1 VIFLFLSGMEMGDI
15 LKGFWGT
22 DMKGYATTAI
32 LGILCILAI
41 TVMGC
46 ALTASDGA
54 KLFTRERCIYCHT
67 FKGQGATIG
76 PDLTEVTKR
85 RSDSWIR
92 DQIRNPKL
100 HNPQPGMP
108 GHEYLSTKEIN
119 ALIKFLK
126 S

>member
-1 VIFLFLSGMEMGDI
+1 MIMAERSEPYMRNSTPTI
-15 LKGFWGT
+15 
-22 DMKGYATTAI
+22 I
-32 LGILCILAI
+32 LGIICFFAL

-46 ALTASDGA
+46 ASSTADGS
-54 KLFTRERCIYCHT
+54 KLFVSERCIYCHT
-67 FKGQGATIG
+67 FKGQGAKIG
-76 PDLTEVTKR
+76 PELTDVTKR
-85 RSDSWIR
+85 RSDDWIW

-119 ALIKFLK
+119 AIIKFLK

>member
-1 VIFLFLSGMEMGDI
+1 MK
-15 LKGFWGT
+15 KGT
-22 DMKGYATTAI
+22 IIAI
-32 LGILCILAI
+32 LGIVSISYPVI
-41 TVMGC
+41 TGC
-46 ALTASDGA
+46 TSSASDGV

-67 FKGQGATIG
+67 FKGEGAKIG

-85 RSDSWIR
+85 RSDDWIR

-100 HNPQPGMP
+100 HNSHPGMP

-119 ALIKFLK
+119 AIIKFLK